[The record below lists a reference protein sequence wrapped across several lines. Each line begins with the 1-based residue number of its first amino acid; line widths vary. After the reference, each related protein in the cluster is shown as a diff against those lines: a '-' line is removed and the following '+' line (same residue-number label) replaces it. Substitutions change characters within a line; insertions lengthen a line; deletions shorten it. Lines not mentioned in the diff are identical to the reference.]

1 MSLLKETL
9 AAVKPLNKEM
19 EQVAQRR
26 LDNLTKPPGSLG
38 VLEDLARKLAGIR
51 GEEPRSLLRKTHILL
66 AGDHGVVAEGV
77 SAFPQEVTP
86 QMVLNF
92 ARGGAAINVLARHVG
107 ARLVLVDIGVARDL
121 PDLPGLIK
129 RKIAYGTANLARG
142 PAMSREQAIRSL
154 EVGIEVAQE
163 QIEGGAQ
170 ILGIG
175 EMGIGNTT
183 PSTAIL
189 AAFSGLPVQDII
201 GRGTGV
207 DDYRLQRKIKA
218 IEQGL
223 EINRPD
229 PGDPLDVLA
238 KVGGL
243 EIGGMAGI
251 ILAAAAR
258 RVPVVI
264 DGFISGAAALIA
276 IRLCP
281 QTAGYLL
288 ASHLSEEPGHRVMLE
303 MMGLQPMLTM
313 RMRLGEGTGAALAM
327 NLIDAAVKIYNE
339 MATFSEAGV
348 SGALDS

>member
-1 MSLLKETL
+1 MSLLEQTL
-9 AAVKPLNKEM
+9 AAIKPLNKEM
-19 EQVAQRR
+19 EFIAQQR

-38 VLEDLARKLAGIR
+38 VLEDLVKRITGIR
-51 GEEPRSLLRKTHILL
+51 GEEPRSLLKKTHILL

-77 SAFPQEVTP
+77 SAYPQEVTP

-92 ARGGAAINVLARHVG
+92 ARGGAAINVLARHAG
-107 ARLVLVDIGVARDL
+107 ANLVLVDIGVASDL
-121 PDLPGLIK
+121 PEVPGLVR
-129 RKIAYGTANLARG
+129 RKIAYGTASLARG
-142 PAMSREQAIRSL
+142 PAMTREQALLSL
-154 EVGIEVAQE
+154 EIGIEVARE
-163 QIEGGAQ
+163 QIEAGAQ

-189 AAFSGLPVQDII
+189 AAFSGLPIKEIV

-207 DDYRLQRKIKA
+207 DDERLQLKVKA

-223 EINRPD
+223 RVNQPD
-229 PGDPLDVLA
+229 PRDPLDVLA
-238 KVGGL
+238 KVGGF
-243 EIGGMAGI
+243 EIGGMAGV
-251 ILAAAAR
+251 ILAGAAY

-276 IRLCP
+276 TRLCP
-281 QTAGYLL
+281 LVSDYLI
-288 ASHLSEEPGHRVMLE
+288 ASHLSEEPGHRIMLE
-303 MMGLQPMLTM
+303 MMGLKPMLTM

-327 NLIDAAVKIYNE
+327 TLIDAAVKIYNE